1 MTRYWYEVITTEFV
15 DIDFQE
21 IFDFVKKESK
31 LTDIDSIYNE
41 FIDNMGYYIRSV
53 YSKTDDLVDEDND
66 CFFQEIENDWG
77 DFLEEKYGYK
87 Q

>member
-31 LTDIDSIYNE
+31 LTAKPHRKNGAVL
-41 FIDNMGYYIRSV
+41 F
-53 YSKTDDLVDEDND
+53 
-66 CFFQEIENDWG
+66 
-77 DFLEEKYGYK
+77 
-87 Q
+87 

>member
-21 IFDFVKKESK
+21 IFDFIKKESN
-31 LTDIDSIYNE
+31 LTDIDRIYNE

-53 YSKTDDLVDEDND
+53 YSSTDDLVDEDNGY
-66 CFFQEIENDWG
+66 FFQEIENDWG

-87 Q
+87 

>member
-31 LTDIDSIYNE
+31 FTDIDSIYNE
-41 FIDNMGYYIRSV
+41 FINNMGYYIRSV

-66 CFFQEIENDWG
+66 YFFQAIENDWE
-77 DFLEEKYGYK
+77 DFLKEKYGYK
-87 Q
+87 

>member
-53 YSKTDDLVDEDND
+53 YSRADDLVDEDND
-66 CFFQEIENDWG
+66 YFFQEVENDWG

-87 Q
+87 

>member
-21 IFDFVKKESK
+21 IFDFIKKESK

-53 YSKTDDLVDEDND
+53 YSSTDDLVDEDNGY
-66 CFFQEIENDWG
+66 FFQEIENDWG

-87 Q
+87 

>member
-53 YSKTDDLVDEDND
+53 YSRTDDLVDEDNYY
-66 CFFQEIENDWG
+66 FFQEVEKDWG